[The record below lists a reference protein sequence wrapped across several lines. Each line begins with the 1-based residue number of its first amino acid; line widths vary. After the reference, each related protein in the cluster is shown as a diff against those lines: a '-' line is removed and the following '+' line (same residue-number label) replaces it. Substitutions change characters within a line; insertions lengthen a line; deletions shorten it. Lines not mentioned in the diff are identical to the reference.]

1 MTRIN
6 TNVVSLIAQNSLGRS
21 NADLSQALTRLS
33 TGLRINTGKD
43 DPAGLIASENLR
55 SDITAIR
62 RAISNT
68 DRANQVIATADSAL
82 GQVSSL
88 LNDIRGLVTESAN
101 TGALSDDQLAAN
113 QLQLDSSLEAL
124 NRIAQT
130 TTFQGRRLL
139 DGSLDFIIAAGTSFS
154 SISDLKID
162 QANLGATGSVSVD
175 ISVTTAAT
183 GAQVDVTNIPAAAIP
198 AVQSTGSFNFGTTA
212 AAGLTVTAWFVVAEA
227 VEQLRLAEATLA
239 SFRASADQVRERYEA
254 GIRPSLDY
262 RLSLANLKGAE
273 ANLYNRRQQLDL
285 AKRQLEMLLG
295 RYPEAGIGT
304 PTELGATPPEIPAGI
319 PSELVARRPDLT
331 AAERRLVASG
341 ELVHVAKAARYP
353 RLSLTATGGTATR
366 ALTDLLDG
374 NFSVWS
380 IVGNLVQP
388 IFEGGRIRAGI
399 ERAEAVEDEGLASY
413 INAVLNAYL
422 EVERALAAE
431 DFLAAR
437 EKALGE
443 ASLQSTAAES
453 LAYDR
458 YRSGLEDYVTVL
470 ESQRRS
476 FDAESAWISVRRLR
490 LDNRVGLYLAL
501 GGGFDRGTRPELPA
515 ELDDEIEDEQDG

>member
-1 MTRIN
+1 MRIQWVWLLLFTAACVKAPPVAN
-6 TNVVSLIAQNSLGRS
+6 PTIPVQ
-21 NADLSQALTRLS
+21 TPEMWT
-33 TGLRINTGKD
+33 TGE
-43 DPAGLIASENLR
+43 AVASEI
-55 SDITAIR
+55 DPEWWKVFG
-62 RAISNT
+62 
-68 DRANQVIATADSAL
+68 D
-82 GQVSSL
+82 
-88 LNDIRGLVTESAN
+88 
-101 TGALSDDQLAAN
+101 
-113 QLQLDSSLEAL
+113 EAL
-124 NRIAQT
+124 NQVVAEALEHNYDLAITAARLAQAAADARVAAADLYPSVSANFNGGRRKQNFIGFPIPGAEGTVLST
-130 TTFQGRRLL
+130 TTTNVGLNLSVSWEFDLWGRISAGARASVANYQATAAEL
-139 DGSLDFIIAAGTSFS
+139 DGARL
-154 SISDLKID
+154 
-162 QANLGATGSVSVD
+162 SV
-175 ISVTTAAT
+175 
-183 GAQVDVTNIPAAAIP
+183 
-198 AVQSTGSFNFGTTA
+198 
-212 AAGLTVTAWFVVAEA
+212 AGLTVTAWFVVAEA

-262 RLSLANLKGAE
+262 RLSLANLKAAE

-285 AKRQLEMLLG
+285 AKRQLEIILG
-295 RYPEAGIGT
+295 RYPEAGIAA

-319 PSELVARRPDLT
+319 PAELVARRPDLT

-341 ELVHVAKAARYP
+341 ELLHVAKAARYP

-413 INAVLNAYL
+413 INAVLTAYL

-431 DFLAAR
+431 GFLSAR

-443 ASLQSTAAES
+443 ASVQSAAAER

-501 GGGFDRGTRPELPA
+501 GGGFDRETRPELTD
-515 ELDDEIEDEQDG
+515 ELEDELEDERDR